1 MMIVNGKK
9 YEIADL
15 IKNLDFKSNML
26 QKAGDILLTGR
37 EIDILNKN
45 YIDYKTC
52 KNLKDLMMKIEYV
65 LDDEELDSDDADEL
79 EYVLEVISERDYY
92 ENTRK

>member
-15 IKNLDFKSNML
+15 IKNLDLKSNML

-45 YIDYKTC
+45 YIDYKSC
-52 KNLKDLMMKIEYV
+52 KNLKDLMMKIEFV

>member
-1 MMIVNGKK
+1 MIVNGKK
-9 YEIADL
+9 YEIDDL
-15 IKNLDFKSNML
+15 IKNLDLKSNML
-26 QKAGDILLTGR
+26 QKAGDILLTGK

-45 YIDYKTC
+45 YIDYKSC
-52 KNLKDLMMKIEYV
+52 KNLKDLMIKIEYV

>member
-1 MMIVNGKK
+1 MIVNGKK
-9 YEIADL
+9 YEIDDL
-15 IKNLDFKSNML
+15 IKNLDLKSNML
-26 QKAGDILLTGR
+26 QKAGDILLTGK

-45 YIDYKTC
+45 YIDYKSC